1 MSAIANISIADGAT
15 TPVTHVF
22 SPIQSNP
29 FAKWV
34 DTDAAKP
41 YLASQ
46 YSMIA
51 RVVRQDSTKG
61 LTRVKLGLVLPT
73 MGTGVSLP
81 ASEVDYSHQANVEF
95 ICPNRGVKQERKDT
109 RTLVKNLLSDAQV
122 VDMID
127 ELRSSY

>member
-1 MSAIANISIADGAT
+1 MSAIANIAIADGAA
-15 TPVTHVF
+15 TPVTHTF

-46 YSMIA
+46 YSIIG
-51 RVVRQDSTKG
+51 RVTRQDSTKG

-81 ASEVDYSHQANVEF
+81 ASEVDYSHQVNIEF
-95 ICPNRGVKQERKDT
+95 ICPNRGIKQERKDS
-109 RTLVKNLLSDAQV
+109 RVLARNLLADAQV
-122 VDMID
+122 IDMID